1 MIFRHNDDKN
11 IAGVH
16 TTLNSHYNDIMTQED
31 NSHLDQN
38 IDRLADDRII
48 WGLWMSIMLLS
59 VICLPFIVRHSEL
72 ARSFADMCLTALSL
86 K

>member
-1 MIFRHNDDKN
+1 MSLKEEKHCSDRH
-11 IAGVH
+11 
-16 TTLNSHYNDIMTQED
+16 
-31 NSHLDQN
+31 
-38 IDRLADDRII
+38 ADDRFI
-48 WGLWMSIMLLS
+48 WGVWMGIMLIS

>member
-1 MIFRHNDDKN
+1 MSLKDEKHSSDRH
-11 IAGVH
+11 
-16 TTLNSHYNDIMTQED
+16 
-31 NSHLDQN
+31 
-38 IDRLADDRII
+38 ADDRFI
-48 WGLWMSIMLLS
+48 WGVWMGIMLIS